1 MNGHNDKITDKFINK
16 LNLNILPKE
25 LSISTMT
32 IICHFDT
39 RFLLENIASYLYLN
53 PDENEIIS
61 VQYGDKPEQNRKIET
76 NKIKNKKKEKKKE
89 NFIIK

>member
-1 MNGHNDKITDKFINK
+1 MEGHDNKITEKFINK

-39 RFLLENIASYLYLN
+39 RFLLENIANHLYLN
-53 PDENEIIS
+53 PDESEIIS
-61 VQYGDKPEQNRKIET
+61 VQYGE
-76 NKIKNKKKEKKKE
+76 KKEQKKE